1 MVLFFV
7 LSSTISQGKYYQ
19 LFIRLMNVLLGVNSD
34 ENEFAFL
41 LIFFKMFFLHLQEAG
56 IGVPADISF
65 KSQVFDMSFH
75 PSKDII
81 AAGEIEGNVT
91 V

>member
-1 MVLFFV
+1 
-7 LSSTISQGKYYQ
+7 
-19 LFIRLMNVLLGVNSD
+19 MNVLLGVNSD

-41 LIFFKMFFLHLQEAG
+41 LIFFLNVFLHLQEAG

>member
-1 MVLFFV
+1 
-7 LSSTISQGKYYQ
+7 
-19 LFIRLMNVLLGVNSD
+19 MNLLLGVNSD
-34 ENEFAFL
+34 ESVKVNLHFYLFIFL
-41 LIFFKMFFLHLQEAG
+41 NVFLHLKEAG

>member
-1 MVLFFV
+1 
-7 LSSTISQGKYYQ
+7 
-19 LFIRLMNVLLGVNSD
+19 MNVLLGVNSD
-34 ENEFAFL
+34 KSEFAFL
-41 LIFFKMFFLHLQEAG
+41 FIFLNVFLHLKEAG
-56 IGVPADISF
+56 MGVPADISF